1 MLIWYNLVWK
11 LVDNSNSFLT
21 FIPDFTFSFLQ
32 LISIETYL
40 F

>member
-32 LISIETYL
+32 PISIETYL